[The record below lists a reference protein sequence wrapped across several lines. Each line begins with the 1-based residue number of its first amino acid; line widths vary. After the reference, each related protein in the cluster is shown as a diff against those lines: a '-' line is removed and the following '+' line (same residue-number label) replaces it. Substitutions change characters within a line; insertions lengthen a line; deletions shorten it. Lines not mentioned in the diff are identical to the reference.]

1 MAIDLAS
8 YGITVNAVGPGA
20 CETPA
25 LAVQMTSGRIAEHD
39 LERTPLGR
47 WGTPADIAAAV
58 RFLARDATWMTGQT
72 IYVDGGYLAAGL
84 PMFPEIAGDQRALPT
99 A

>member
-1 MAIDLAS
+1 MCSSDS

-25 LAVQMTSGRIAEHD
+25 LAVQMSSDRISRHD

-47 WGTPADIAAAV
+47 WGRPADIAAAV
-58 RFLARDATWMTGQT
+58 LFLARDATWMTGQT
-72 IYVDGGYLAAGL
+72 IYVDGGTTGRLSFRRDPL
-84 PMFPEIAGDQRALPT
+84 
-99 A
+99 